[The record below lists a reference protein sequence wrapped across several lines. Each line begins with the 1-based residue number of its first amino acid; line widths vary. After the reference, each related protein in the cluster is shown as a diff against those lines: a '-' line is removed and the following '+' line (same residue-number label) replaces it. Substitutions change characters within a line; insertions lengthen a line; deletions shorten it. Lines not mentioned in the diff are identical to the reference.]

1 MDPVPGWSIQGFAQ
15 KVSGSQ
21 VILSKIRPLNPEPIP
36 FTDLQSTFSSFR
48 FCASH
53 GFPSLRLR
61 QRWRMG
67 SLSMARA
74 KMKDGLSLSL
84 SGFDKDGGA
93 YVVLR
98 VKMEWVCI
106 CSLELGGYEILASKY
121 MKGIETD
128 CDMVWI
134 EGVLGFWV
142 LELEILSMAWE
153 IWVWK
158 FLSLLL
164 SPSHF
169 LSNFFSSNF
178 WN

>member
-1 MDPVPGWSIQGFAQ
+1 
-15 KVSGSQ
+15 
-21 VILSKIRPLNPEPIP
+21 
-36 FTDLQSTFSSFR
+36 
-48 FCASH
+48 
-53 GFPSLRLR
+53 
-61 QRWRMG
+61 
-67 SLSMARA
+67 MARA